1 MDLLR
6 FLPCAAPMHRALKQR
21 LCVCQIDKVLWMA
34 VPLQKLNHNG
44 PIYCLAA
51 TSKGFLAGSVL
62 GRVLQYQVPTTDTV
76 RTCACTSS
84 WPRATRTVLSSH
96 SFPTQTWH

>member
-1 MDLLR
+1 
-6 FLPCAAPMHRALKQR
+6 
-21 LCVCQIDKVLWMA
+21 MA

-62 GRVLQYQVPTTDTV
+62 GRVLQYQVPTTDSV
-76 RTCACTSS
+76 RTCACTPPPGHMPLERSS
-84 WPRATRTVLSSH
+84 RAVLFQSRPSTDGRVGL
-96 SFPTQTWH
+96 SAYI